1 MSIFRQFVLAN
12 DDVNEALGVAGREA
26 RTEVPGYGGS
36 ARRDDV
42 VVRPLAPGY
51 SGFPKRRAKARAMVP
66 GYGPYG
72 TAPVTVQITRLQ
84 NS

>member
-1 MSIFRQFVLAN
+1 MGIFRQFVLAN
-12 DDVNEALGVAGREA
+12 DDINEALGVAGREA
-26 RTEVPGYGGS
+26 WAKVPGYGGP

-42 VVRPLAPGY
+42 VVRPLTPGY
-51 SGFPKRRAKARAMVP
+51 SGFPKRRAEARAMVP

-72 TAPVTVQITRLQ
+72 TAPITVRVTQLP